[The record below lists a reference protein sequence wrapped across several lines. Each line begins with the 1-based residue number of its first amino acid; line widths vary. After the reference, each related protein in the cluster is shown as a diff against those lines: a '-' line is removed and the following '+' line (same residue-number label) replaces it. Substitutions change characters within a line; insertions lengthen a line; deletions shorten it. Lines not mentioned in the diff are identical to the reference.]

1 MIRNSDYDSYLY
13 NHINNVRHGYEW
25 IKVFVPQDKISK
37 IFPDLNYF
45 NLEFNIVNHDKS
57 KYSPDEYKAYN
68 DYFYGSNSKSK
79 KILDDF
85 NKAWLHH
92 IHQNKHHWQY
102 WCLITD
108 DGDKTVKEY
117 KPIGL
122 DIPDDFIVEMICDWW
137 AFSWQRHFELNTLNT
152 NDPIAG
158 LYEIFDWYNEHRNA
172 IIFSTNTRKK
182 VENFLDLLKDTI
194 DKQCINDWTIDTK
207 LVNNQ

>member
-1 MIRNSDYDSYLY
+1 MIRNPEYDAYLY
-13 NHINNVRHGYEW
+13 NHITNVYRGYEW
-25 IKVFVPQDKISK
+25 ILAYVPQDKISK
-37 IFPDLNYF
+37 IFPDLNYA

-57 KYSPDEYKAYN
+57 KYSLDEYNAYN
-68 DYFYGSNSKSK
+68 NYFYGSNNKSK
-79 KILDDF
+79 KVLDDF

-92 IHQNKHHWQY
+92 IHRNKHHWQH

-108 DGDKTVKEY
+108 DGDKTIKEY

-137 AFSWQRHFELNTLNT
+137 AFSWQRHFELNT

-158 LYEIFDWYNEHRNA
+158 LYEIFDWYDKHRNA

-182 VENFLDLLKDTI
+182 VENFLHVLKDTI
-194 DKQCINDWTIDTK
+194 DEQNINDWSIDTK
-207 LVNNQ
+207 LVNTSKV